1 MDATLRDDTSP
12 PVADVALL
20 ARYPLGGACYTSY
33 PAPECFG
40 PQFGAPDALRQLQGR
55 GSQKAGPL
63 ALHVHQ
69 PFCDS
74 LCYYCTC
81 DTIVTREREHATGYL
96 RYLERE
102 IMTQRGAV
110 GCEEEV
116 AHLHWGGGTPAVL
129 SIDDIARVMDTLRA
143 CFRFVPDCECSI
155 EVDPRR
161 VDAGAIERL
170 AALGFNAMTIG
181 VQDFDPGVQASVNR
195 SQSVEETSRAMLAAR
210 SCGFR
215 SVAIDL
221 IYGLPRQG
229 AASATR
235 TLQSVLALMPDRIAL
250 YQYVHLPEFHYPQ
263 RRIDPSQLPSPAE
276 RVRMLAGAI
285 KMLGGA
291 GYEHTGMDHF
301 ALPGD
306 DLGRAPGLAAFQPDY
321 QGYSMDMR
329 GDRLAFGMSAISAVG
344 GAYFQNHRLID
355 DYCRSL
361 DRGELPVHRG
371 HRLDL
376 DDQLRRE
383 VIRQLAC
390 GFRLRIDEL
399 EARFGI
405 DFARHFRLERARLQE
420 LERDGL
426 VRHTDTGIEVTP
438 RGRLL
443 VRHVCTVFDRYLR
456 EPASRPRSRFRES
469 AMQPQVRGEP

>member
-1 MDATLRDDTSP
+1 MDAIRDDTSSP
-12 PVADVALL
+12 LADAALL
-20 ARYPLGGACYTSY
+20 ARYPLGGTSYTSF
-33 PAPECFG
+33 PAPDCFG
-40 PQFGAPDALRQLQGR
+40 PQFGAADALRQLQAR
-55 GSQKAGPL
+55 GSSDAGPL

-69 PFCDS
+69 PFCDA

-81 DTIVTREREHATGYL
+81 DTIVTRERERATEYL
-96 RYLERE
+96 LYLERE
-102 IMTQRGAV
+102 IMTQRGAL
-110 GCEEEV
+110 GREEEA

-129 SIDDIARVMDTLRA
+129 SIDDMARVMDTLRA
-143 CFRFVPDCECSI
+143 CFRFVPDCDCSI

-161 VDAGAIERL
+161 VDAAAIERL

-181 VQDFDPGVQASVNR
+181 VQDFDSGVQASVNR
-195 SQSVEETSRAMLAAR
+195 SQSVEQTSRAMLAAR

-215 SVAIDL
+215 SVGIDL

-229 AASATR
+229 AASAAR
-235 TLQSVLALMPDRIAL
+235 TLKSVLALMPDRIAL
-250 YQYVHLPEFHYPQ
+250 YQYVHLPELHYAQ

-276 RVRMLAGAI
+276 RALMLAGAI
-285 KMLGGA
+285 EGLAAA
-291 GYEHTGMDHF
+291 GYVHTGMDHF
-301 ALPGD
+301 ALPGGE
-306 DLGRAPGLAAFQPDY
+306 LGRAPGVGAFQPDY

-355 DYCRSL
+355 DYYRSL
-361 DRGELPVHRG
+361 ERGELPVHRG

-383 VIRQLAC
+383 AIRQLAC
-390 GFRLRIDEL
+390 DFRLRIDEL
-399 EARFGI
+399 EGRFGI
-405 DFARHFRLERARLQE
+405 DFARHFRHERARLHG

-426 VRHTDTGIEVTP
+426 VQRTGTAIEVTP

-443 VRHVCTVFDRYLR
+443 VRHVCAVFDRYLR
-456 EPASRPRSRFRES
+456 ESPSHSRSRFRES
-469 AMQPQVRGEP
+469 AMLPQLRGEP